1 MDELKLGI
9 AGLGHVGCG
18 LISLLNDQDELRL
31 PGNVKIAGVCARSK
45 TQKRSVDVSIFP
57 WFDNS
62 LDLATH
68 PEIDVFVEL
77 MGGTG
82 KHVRKAIEAALELK
96 KPVVTA
102 NKALIAEYGSHF
114 VHYARQNEVD
124 LMFEAAVAGGIPI
137 VRAVRDSL
145 TGVRIERVVGILN
158 GTCNYLTS
166 TMLASERDYE
176 DVLAEAQELG
186 YAEAD
191 PTFDVSGLDAAHKG
205 AILAAMAF
213 SAEIDFTKVSV
224 RGVEHISLL
233 DLKLAKK
240 LGYTIKLVVESYLTN
255 EGVVCRVNPKALPN
269 EHELANVN
277 GSLNVVRVEG
287 SPVGAVT
294 FSGPGAGGGP
304 TASAVLGDIA
314 KLFTPTKS
322 HPFGQATHHR
332 VRKFVNEHENSQ
344 YRFYLRIKLKDTP
357 GALAE
362 VTEALAEQGVSVD
375 QLIQEGANKNGESPV
390 AIITHAS
397 PKQSIEK
404 AIDQIAKI
412 PVCIKQ
418 PRQILVEK

>member
-18 LISLLNDQDELRL
+18 LISLLNEQDELRL

-45 TQKRSVDVSIFP
+45 TQKRLVDVSMYP
-57 WFDNS
+57 WFDDP
-62 LDLATH
+62 LELATN
-68 PEIDVFVEL
+68 PETDVFVEL

-82 KHVRKAIEAALELK
+82 EHVRKAIESALDLK

-287 SPVGAVT
+287 SPVGTVT

-314 KLFTPTKS
+314 KLFTPTRS
-322 HPFGQATHHR
+322 HPFGQAKHHR
-332 VRKFVNEHENSQ
+332 VRKFVNEDENSQ
-344 YRFYLRIKLKDTP
+344 YCFYLRIKLKDTP

-375 QLIQEGANKNGESPV
+375 QLIQEGANQNRESPV

-397 PKQSIEK
+397 PKQSIDK

-412 PVCIKQ
+412 PVCIEQ